1 MTKQTRDE
9 MTRKETAT
17 TVVICNGRRV
27 AGADSVSLST
37 AIEIRLKLK
46 ETALYIYTCPSHGK
60 VAVAQQCSV
69 QCFGVVVD
77 AHDRA
82 S

>member
-1 MTKQTRDE
+1 

-17 TVVICNGRRV
+17 MVVIYAMARRV

-46 ETALYIYTCPSHGK
+46 ETALYIYTHVQAMEKLLSPSSS
-60 VAVAQQCSV
+60 AVCSAL
-69 QCFGVVVD
+69 G
-77 AHDRA
+77 
-82 S
+82 SS